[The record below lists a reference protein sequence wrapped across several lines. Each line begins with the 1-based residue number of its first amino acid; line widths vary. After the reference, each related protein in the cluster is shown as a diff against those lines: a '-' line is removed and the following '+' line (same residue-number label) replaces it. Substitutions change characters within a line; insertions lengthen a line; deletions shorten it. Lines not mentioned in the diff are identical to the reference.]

1 MSYWD
6 KFEKADNYWSR
17 FDKNKPALRPLTE
30 SQKAQA
36 LNLAR
41 QIRPKTDNTFG
52 DYLAQNVADMA
63 YGADRALSGAT
74 FGGYDWLKRKTGL
87 GVNQDEYKAMKR
99 YNDGSDMPATAAGV
113 VAEIGGNILG
123 AGGALAK
130 GLSKAGLKGLKLAS
144 AAGGLEGAAYGVT
157 GSDTLGDLPKNI
169 ALSGTLGAALP
180 VGISGL
186 GMGVKSIIRPFSSR
200 MMTAGMH
207 GGLNNV
213 VNNPQAVKIL
223 KQGIRGSDDIAEEY
237 LNKVRPAARGINQ
250 ETANMVDSSLT
261 SKINV
266 PEVMANEYARYGDYI
281 AKHGTDEVFNFA
293 PQVTRYHG
301 GNDTSVLKS
310 IRRNME
316 KQNPEFKFRLD
327 EEGRNDYSHF
337 LKDTQRA
344 QYVETLPSTH
354 NKPQQIIRSVHDGQN
369 REYRL
374 KQYYNPENKKSV
386 YDMVI
391 NNPDDGR
398 LVTKFAREEKTG
410 RKEFEKVLKNRP
422 ESQVAETGRGLSQA
436 GQTPIPNAARSNN
449 IPQQSVVVNPELP
462 HISSLYEGLT
472 PFQSGQLDKAIK
484 TGLSK
489 TNQKAGSLES
499 LNKIKQEINEAIAK
513 AKSTDRPSEVWQLEE
528 LKGRFDKAM
537 PSGLKDADRGFTRAK
552 RLEDAFNQGSH
563 YNPNNVNGADSIAS
577 LSAEEQNAFAQG
589 LFKRINN
596 NSLTGKNLAE
606 DALKYENTLAQV
618 LPSDTYNSLMS
629 GLNRQST
636 RFGRLSELGRT
647 AESQLRVPEKTR
659 LFAREQ
665 LESKGS
671 MLGSAI
677 DWANNLLRGRII
689 RRAAQDLINP
699 EFIGRPLSRGWI
711 VEHPALAAGLSAPAL
726 RAASDYQNKQ
736 WY

>member
-41 QIRPKTDNTFG
+41 QIRPKIDNTFG

-99 YNDGSDMPATAAGV
+99 YNDGSDMPATASGV

-144 AAGGLEGAAYGVT
+144 AAGGLEGATYGVT

-261 SKINV
+261 SRINV
-266 PEVMANEYARYGDYI
+266 PEVIANERARYGDYI

-293 PQVTRYHG
+293 PTKEQIAAYQAQSKFNIPKGKLTREQAEDILFKRANQSGIEVG
-301 GNDTSVLKS
+301 GDVNHYLKG
-310 IRRNME
+310 RKRNE
-316 KQNPEFKFRLD
+316 YVRTLSNSLQNPDIIYSSGNNGYVVKKYNTSGKPFFDFIAKKDGKLWTKFPTD
-327 EEGRNDYSHF
+327 ENYISNQ
-337 LKDTQRA
+337 L
-344 QYVETLPSTH
+344 
-354 NKPQQIIRSVHDGQN
+354 
-369 REYRL
+369 
-374 KQYYNPENKKSV
+374 KKSV
-386 YDMVI
+386 QDVSL
-391 NNPDDGR
+391 NGR
-398 LVTKFAREEKTG
+398 IVG
-410 RKEFEKVLKNRP
+410 SN
-422 ESQVAETGRGLSQA
+422 GGLTHSLPP
-436 GQTPIPNAARSNN
+436 TTDNN
-449 IPQQSVVVNPELP
+449 ISLHSIVVNPDLP
-462 HISSLYEGLT
+462 HFNTLYEGLT
-472 PFQSGQLDKAIK
+472 DFQAKSLKKAAD
-484 TGLSK
+484 TGFSK
-489 TNQKAGSLES
+489 TNSKAGSLES
-499 LNKIKQEINEAIAK
+499 MNKVKQELNEMISK
-513 AKSTDRPSEVWQLEE
+513 AKMTDRPSEVWQLEE

-618 LPSDTYNSLMS
+618 LPSNTYNSLMS

-677 DWANNLLRGRII
+677 DWANNLLRGGAIK
-689 RRAAQDLINP
+689 RASLDLLNP
-699 EFIGRPLSRGWI
+699 EFIGRPISRGWI